1 MHDENCINL
10 AKYRI
15 DTALETLN
23 VAKECLEN
31 KHYKDSINRSY
42 YASFY
47 AARAILA
54 LERIDFKRHKD
65 VIAYFNKN
73 YVATG
78 IFEKDIGRK
87 LARLQQKREQSDYDD
102 FFIAS
107 KEEAQ
112 KQYNNAENII
122 SAIIEYLRKN
132 NSGTII

>member
-15 DTALETLN
+15 DTARETLN

-47 AARAILA
+47 AARSILA

-102 FFIAS
+102 FYIAS
-107 KEEAQ
+107 KLDTVNQVTIAKE
-112 KQYNNAENII
+112 II
-122 SAIIEYLRKN
+122 GEIKTYLN
-132 NSGTII
+132 ME

>member
-15 DTALETLN
+15 DTARETLN

-87 LARLQQKREQSDYDD
+87 LARLQQKRDQSDYDD
-102 FFIAS
+102 FFIES

-112 KQYNNAENII
+112 KQYNYAENII
-122 SAIIEYLRKN
+122 SAIIEYLRRN

>member
-1 MHDENCINL
+1 MHDENYINL

-15 DTALETLN
+15 DTARETLN

>member
-1 MHDENCINL
+1 MHDETCINL

-15 DTALETLN
+15 DTARETLN

-31 KHYKDSINRSY
+31 NHYKDSINRSY

-122 SAIIEYLRKN
+122 SAIIEYLRRN

>member
-15 DTALETLN
+15 DTARETLN

-47 AARAILA
+47 AARAVLA

-78 IFEKDIGRK
+78 IFEKDMGRK

-112 KQYNNAENII
+112 KQYNNAEHII

>member
-10 AKYRI
+10 AKCRI
-15 DTALETLN
+15 DTARETLN

-78 IFEKDIGRK
+78 IFEKRYRAK
-87 LARLQQKREQSDYDD
+87 AC
-102 FFIAS
+102 
-107 KEEAQ
+107 
-112 KQYNNAENII
+112 
-122 SAIIEYLRKN
+122 
-132 NSGTII
+132 

>member
-15 DTALETLN
+15 DTARETLN

-42 YASFY
+42 YAAFY
-47 AARAILA
+47 AARAILE
-54 LERIDFKRHKD
+54 LERIGFKRHKD

-78 IFEKDIGRK
+78 TFEKDIGRK

>member
-15 DTALETLN
+15 DTARETLN

-54 LERIDFKRHKD
+54 LECIDFKRHKD

-87 LARLQQKREQSDYDD
+87 LARLQQKREQSVYDD